1 MGGQESDARGSW
13 ARLVS
18 RAPRVRL
25 SLPAAAL
32 RTEARALTEEPGGAV
47 WCEERVWQAEDGA
60 WLFARGIRRE
70 GSEQEELLLVPAATP
85 EGLVAALRARVGMT
99 PGLVEVLGRA
109 GIEIGLEPDDQ
120 PED

>member
-1 MGGQESDARGSW
+1 MQSESDARGSW
-13 ARLVS
+13 PRLVA

-25 SLPAAAL
+25 SLPAAAQ
-32 RTEARALTEEPGGAV
+32 RTEARTLSEDEAGAT

-60 WLFARGIRRE
+60 WLFARVLRRE
-70 GSEQEELLLVPAATP
+70 GADQDELLLVPAATP
-85 EGLVAALRARVGMT
+85 EGLVAALRARVGLT